1 VRIKFVDSRSSWTH
15 DIRTQAVRMVDV
27 LRSFEPLT
35 LPRPRGAHRYD
46 VFSPKLGRRLT
57 LYRRS
62 AFEAWLML
70 EADLAAK
77 TFCERPGFMAVDGQR
92 CVVDFRVRSDD
103 RECLVLLSKATPAT
117 DRPRSRVDFD
127 PDAFAVRHIDVA
139 ERAAARV
146 WTGNWQR
153 MLPGLVAARGF
164 VKPSRF
170 LASPQSLMAIER
182 EFSTGDPALVRAV
195 VFELLHRGR
204 IEALELHTESLS
216 FLTRFVAIE
225 ALS

>member
-1 VRIKFVDSRSSWTH
+1 
-15 DIRTQAVRMVDV
+15 MVDV

-70 EADLAAK
+70 EADPAAK
-77 TFCERPGFMAVDGQR
+77 SFCERPGFMAVDGQR
-92 CVVDFRVRSDD
+92 CVVDFWARSDD
-103 RECLVLLSKATPAT
+103 HECLVVLSEPTPAT
-117 DRPRSRVDFD
+117 DRPRSRLDFD
-127 PDAFAVRHIDVA
+127 PEAFAVRHIDAA

-153 MLPGLVAARGF
+153 MLPVLVAARGL
-164 VKPSRF
+164 VKPSLRGAIERF
-170 LASPQSLMAIER
+170 VVSSQSLMTIER
-182 EFSTGDPALVRAV
+182 EFSTGDPALIRAA
-195 VFELLHRGR
+195 VFELLHCGS
-204 IEALELHTESLS
+204 IHALELHTESLS
-216 FLTRFVAIE
+216 FLTRFVAVP
-225 ALS
+225 AKS

>member
-1 VRIKFVDSRSSWTH
+1 
-15 DIRTQAVRMVDV
+15 MVNV

-70 EADLAAK
+70 EANPAVK
-77 TFCERPGFMAVDGQR
+77 TFCERPGFIAVDGQR
-92 CVVDFRVRSDD
+92 RVVDFWARSDD
-103 RECLVLLSKATPAT
+103 DECLVVLSEITPAT
-117 DRPRSRVDFD
+117 DRPRSRPDFD
-127 PDAFAVRHIDVA
+127 PEAFAVRHIDAA

-153 MLPGLVAARGF
+153 MLPVLVAARGL
-164 VKPSRF
+164 VKPSLPSAIERF
-170 LASPQSLMAIER
+170 VVSPQSLMTIER
-182 EFSTGDPALVRAV
+182 EFSLARPR
-195 VFELLHRGR
+195 R
-204 IEALELHTESLS
+204 
-216 FLTRFVAIE
+216 
-225 ALS
+225 

>member
-1 VRIKFVDSRSSWTH
+1 
-15 DIRTQAVRMVDV
+15 MVDV

-70 EADLAAK
+70 EADPAAK
-77 TFCERPGFMAVDGQR
+77 TFCEWPGFMAVDGQR
-92 CVVDFRVRSDD
+92 CVVDFWARSDD
-103 RECLVLLSKATPAT
+103 HEYLVLLSETRPAT
-117 DRPRSRVDFD
+117 DCPGGRLDFD
-127 PDAFAVRHIDVA
+127 PEAYAVRHIDAA

-153 MLPGLVAARGF
+153 MLPVLVAARGL
-164 VKPSRF
+164 VKPSMLGAIERF
-170 LASPQSLMAIER
+170 VASPQSLMMIER
-182 EFSTGDPALVRAV
+182 EFSTGDPSLVRAA

-204 IEALELHTESLS
+204 IRALELHTESLS
-216 FLTRFVAIE
+216 FLTRFVA
-225 ALS
+225 AQATS

>member
-1 VRIKFVDSRSSWTH
+1 
-15 DIRTQAVRMVDV
+15 MVDI

-57 LYRRS
+57 LYRRN

-70 EADLAAK
+70 EADPAAK

-92 CVVDFRVRSDD
+92 CVVDFWARYGDH
-103 RECLVLLSKATPAT
+103 ECLVVLSETTPET
-117 DRPRSRVDFD
+117 DRPRSRLDFD
-127 PDAFAVRHIDVA
+127 PEAFAVRHIDAA

-153 MLPGLVAARGF
+153 MLPVLVAARGL
-164 VKPSRF
+164 VKPSMLGAIERF
-170 LASPQSLMAIER
+170 VASPQSLMTIER
-182 EFSTGDPALVRAV
+182 EFSTGDPSLVRAA

-204 IEALELHTESLS
+204 IQALELHTESLT
-216 FLTRFVAIE
+216 FLTRFVAIQ
-225 ALS
+225 ATS

>member
-1 VRIKFVDSRSSWTH
+1 
-15 DIRTQAVRMVDV
+15 MVDV

-35 LPRPRGAHRYD
+35 LPRSRGAHRYD

-70 EADLAAK
+70 EADPAAK
-77 TFCERPGFMAVDGQR
+77 TFCERPGFVAVDGQR
-92 CVVDFRVRSDD
+92 CVVDFWARFNDH
-103 RECLVLLSKATPAT
+103 ECLVILSEATSAA
-117 DRPRSRVDFD
+117 DRPRSRLDFD
-127 PDAFAVRHIDVA
+127 PEAFAVRHIDAA

-153 MLPGLVAARGF
+153 MLPVLVAARGL
-164 VKPSRF
+164 VKPSMLGAIERF
-170 LASPQSLMAIER
+170 VASPQSLMTVER
-182 EFSTGDPALVRAV
+182 EFSTGDPSLVRAA

-204 IEALELHTESLS
+204 IQALELHTESLT
-216 FLTRFVAIE
+216 FLTRFVAIQ
-225 ALS
+225 ATS

>member
-1 VRIKFVDSRSSWTH
+1 
-15 DIRTQAVRMVDV
+15 MVDV

-70 EADLAAK
+70 EADPAAK
-77 TFCERPGFMAVDGQR
+77 SFCERPGFMAVDGQR
-92 CVVDFRVRSDD
+92 CVVDFWARSDD
-103 RECLVLLSKATPAT
+103 HECLVVLSEPTPAT
-117 DRPRSRVDFD
+117 DRPRSRLDFD
-127 PDAFAVRHIDVA
+127 PQAFAVRHIDAA

-153 MLPGLVAARGF
+153 MLPVLVAARGL
-164 VKPSRF
+164 VKPSLRGAIERF
-170 LASPQSLMAIER
+170 VVSPQSLMTIER
-182 EFSTGDPALVRAV
+182 EFSTGDPALIRAA
-195 VFELLHRGR
+195 VFELLHCGR
-204 IEALELHTESLS
+204 IQALELHTESLS
-216 FLTRFVAIE
+216 FLTRFVAVQ
-225 ALS
+225 AKS

>member
-1 VRIKFVDSRSSWTH
+1 MASAL
-15 DIRTQAVRMVDV
+15 Q
-27 LRSFEPLT
+27 SFEPLT

-46 VFSPKLGRRLT
+46 VFSPKLRRRLT

-70 EADLAAK
+70 EADPAAK

-92 CVVDFRVRSDD
+92 CVVDFWARSDD
-103 RECLVLLSKATPAT
+103 HECLVVLSETMPAT
-117 DRPRSRVDFD
+117 RHPRGRLDFD
-127 PDAFAVRHIDVA
+127 PEAFAVRHIDAA

-153 MLPGLVAARGF
+153 MLPVLVAARDL
-164 VKPSRF
+164 VKPSMLDAIERF
-170 LASPQSLMAIER
+170 VASPQSLIMIER
-182 EFSTGDPALVRAV
+182 EFSTGDPSLVRAA

-204 IEALELHTESLS
+204 IQSLELHTESLS
-216 FLTRFVAIE
+216 FLTRFVAIQ
-225 ALS
+225 ATS

>member
-1 VRIKFVDSRSSWTH
+1 
-15 DIRTQAVRMVDV
+15 MVAV
-27 LRSFEPLT
+27 LRSFEPLM

-46 VFSPKLGRRLT
+46 AFSPKLGRRLT

-70 EADLAAK
+70 EADPASR

-92 CVVDFRVRSDD
+92 RVVDFWARSDD
-103 RECLVLLSKATPAT
+103 HECLVPLAESIATS
-117 DRPRSRVDFD
+117 DRPRSRIDFD
-127 PDAFAVRHIDVA
+127 PEAFAVRYIDAA

-153 MLPGLVAARGF
+153 ILPVLVAARGL
-164 VKPSRF
+164 VKPSLADSIERF
-170 LASPQSLMAIER
+170 VASPQSLVAIER
-182 EFSTGDPALVRAV
+182 EFSTGDPVLVRAA

-204 IEALELHTESLS
+204 IQALELHTESLS
-216 FLTRFVAIE
+216 YMTRFIAIR
-225 ALS
+225 ATP